1 MTDHYDLVVIGGGTA
16 ALIAAHGAAGIG
28 ARVAL
33 VEQHRI
39 GGDCLWTGC
48 VPSKALIA
56 AAATAHTMRHADRHG
71 LDPASPDVDLGRVMK
86 AVRATQGVIEP
97 HDSPERLRD
106 AGVDVVAGHGRFL
119 SLGVIDVDGRRLH
132 YRKAIVATGSRPVV
146 PRIEGLADALP
157 LTSDT
162 VWDLDQLPRR
172 LVVLG
177 GGPIGCELGQS
188 FARLGSTVTVVEALP
203 HLLPRELPAVGH
215 LIADRLQSE
224 GIGVLVGSTALRVER
239 VASGDGYRMV
249 VDQGGATHDVFFD
262 RILVSVGRRPTTADL
277 GLERVGVEVDERGY
291 VAVDGRLRTTSPDVY
306 AAGDVT
312 GVMAFTHVAA
322 YQARVAVTNA
332 LFRLRRRA
340 CYDHIPSVTFTDP
353 EVARV
358 GFDAGTARERWGDR
372 AIVQRFDYTGLD
384 RAITHGDPIGYAELV
399 GDPKGR
405 LVGATVVGQAA
416 GETIAELTA
425 WLATSAKIATI
436 SQTVHAYPTFS
447 EGPSRAADDVLRAK
461 YFSPR
466 MRRITRPVLALLRRL
481 DRPRARG
488 R

>member
-1 MTDHYDLVVIGGGTA
+1 MTDRYDLVVIGGGTA

-71 LDPASPDVDLGRVMK
+71 LDPASPAVDLGRVMK
-86 AVRATQGVIEP
+86 AVRSTQGVIEP

-106 AGVDVVAGHGRFL
+106 AGVDVVSGHGRFL
-119 SLGVIDVDGRRLH
+119 APGVIDVDGRRLH
-132 YRKAIVATGSRPVV
+132 YRKAIVATGSRPIV

-162 VWDLDQLPRR
+162 VWELDQLPRR

-188 FARLGSTVTVVEALP
+188 FARLGSTVTIVEALP
-203 HLLPRELPAVGH
+203 RLLPRELPAVGH
-215 LIADRLQSE
+215 LIADRLQCE
-224 GIGVLVGSTALRVER
+224 GVGVLVGSTALRV
-239 VASGDGYRMV
+239 VPDASGDGDRMV
-249 VDQGGATHDVFFD
+249 VDQGGATRDVFFD

-277 GLERVGVEVDERGY
+277 GLERVGAEVDERGY
-291 VAVDGRLRTTSPDVY
+291 VVVDERLRTTAPHVY

-322 YQARVAVTNA
+322 YQSRVAVTNA
-332 LFRLRRRA
+332 LFKLRRRA
-340 CYDHIPSVTFTDP
+340 SYDHIPSVTFTDP
-353 EVARV
+353 EMARV
-358 GFDAGTARERWGDR
+358 GLDAGEARERWGDR
-372 AIVQRFDYTGLD
+372 AIVQRFDYSGLD
-384 RAITHGDPIGYAELV
+384 RAITHGDHVGYAELV
-399 GDPKGR
+399 GDPKGH

-416 GETIAELTA
+416 GESIAELTA

-447 EGPSRAADDVLRAK
+447 EGPSRAADDVLRAR

-466 MRRITRPVLALLRRL
+466 MRRVTRPALALLRRF